1 MRQRLGRTLAL
12 ALFQVQAE
20 RLVLRVQAAEAGVE
34 VAAAAAIESAVNA
47 ANVEIGIGKNVARPT
62 QMNETGAAGA

>member
-1 MRQRLGRTLAL
+1 MA
-12 ALFQVQAE
+12 
-20 RLVLRVQAAEAGVE
+20 VLPLWTGSTTVAAEAGVE
-34 VAAAAAIESAVNA
+34 VAAAAIESVASAVNA

>member
-1 MRQRLGRTLAL
+1 MA
-12 ALFQVQAE
+12 
-20 RLVLRVQAAEAGVE
+20 VLPLWTGSTTVAAEAGVE
-34 VAAAAAIESAVNA
+34 VAAAAAIESVASAVNAANA

>member
-1 MRQRLGRTLAL
+1 MA
-12 ALFQVQAE
+12 
-20 RLVLRVQAAEAGVE
+20 VLPLWTGSTTVAAEAGVE
-34 VAAAAAIESAVNA
+34 VAAAAAIESVASAVNA

>member
-1 MRQRLGRTLAL
+1 M
-12 ALFQVQAE
+12 
-20 RLVLRVQAAEAGVE
+20 AAEAGVE
-34 VAAAAAIESAVNA
+34 VAAAAIESVASAVNA